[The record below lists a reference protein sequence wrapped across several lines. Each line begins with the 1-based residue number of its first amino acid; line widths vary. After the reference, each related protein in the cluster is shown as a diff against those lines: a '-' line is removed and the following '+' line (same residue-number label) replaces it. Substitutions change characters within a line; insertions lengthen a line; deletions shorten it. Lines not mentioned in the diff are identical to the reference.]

1 MKILIVGGG
10 GREHA
15 IAVSLARDERVTEI
29 VCAPGNGGISGIA
42 RCVPVKATDIE
53 GQVSLAKA
61 EKPDLVVVAPDDP
74 LALGLVD
81 RLTECGIRAFGPTK
95 LAAEIEASKSFAKG
109 LMAKYGIPTAECG
122 VFDDIEAAKAYIRE
136 KGAPIVVKADG
147 LALGKGVTVASTLEE
162 ALAAVD
168 SAMGDGV
175 FGAAGNRVVI
185 EECLFGPEVS
195 MLCFTDGKTIKTM
208 VPSQDHKRALDG
220 DKGPNTGGMGAISPV
235 PCYTKEVHE
244 RCIREIYEPTVA
256 AMNAEGRPFKGVLYF
271 GLMLTAAGPKV
282 IEYNC
287 RFGDPETQA
296 VLPRLESSLLEIMLA
311 ITEERL
317 SGIPVE
323 WDSGA
328 CAAVVL
334 ASGGYPGAYRTGY
347 PISGIEDAE
356 AMGAKVFHAG
366 TKLDGGKT
374 VTSGGRVLAVSC
386 RADTLGKALDSAY
399 ACASKI
405 SFENMHF
412 RKDIG
417 HGAR

>member
-162 ALAAVD
+162 ALEAVD

-244 RCIREIYEPTVA
+244 RCIRE
-256 AMNAEGRPFKGVLYF
+256 
-271 GLMLTAAGPKV
+271 
-282 IEYNC
+282 
-287 RFGDPETQA
+287 
-296 VLPRLESSLLEIMLA
+296 
-311 ITEERL
+311 
-317 SGIPVE
+317 
-323 WDSGA
+323 
-328 CAAVVL
+328 
-334 ASGGYPGAYRTGY
+334 
-347 PISGIEDAE
+347 
-356 AMGAKVFHAG
+356 
-366 TKLDGGKT
+366 
-374 VTSGGRVLAVSC
+374 
-386 RADTLGKALDSAY
+386 
-399 ACASKI
+399 
-405 SFENMHF
+405 
-412 RKDIG
+412 
-417 HGAR
+417 